1 MNQASG
7 NVASRRVG
15 FSLFELVIVLV
26 IVGTLAGMA
35 APRYANSISRY
46 RADLAA
52 QRVVADLHLARRHAM
67 ISGADET
74 VTFTPAS
81 EQYQIVGL
89 QSMDRSTEDYV
100 VELSASPYHAEIVS
114 ASFGGDATV
123 VFDAYGAPDSGEQI
137 VVRAGHFEMTIV
149 LDANS
154 GKAQVQ

>member
-1 MNQASG
+1 MAQPRSEML
-7 NVASRRVG
+7 SRRVG
-15 FSLFELVIVLV
+15 FSLLELVLVLV
-26 IVGTLAGMA
+26 IVGTLAGVA

-52 QRVVADLHLARRHAM
+52 QRVAADLHLARRHAL

-100 VELSASPYHAEIVS
+100 VDLSAGLYHAEIVS
-114 ASFGGDATV
+114 ASFGGDGTV
-123 VFDAYGAPDSGEQI
+123 VFDAYGVPDDGGQI
-137 VVRAGHFEMTIV
+137 VVRAGHFEMTVV